1 MSWKSTLEN
10 LYPNKSLNNRKSGRD
25 IVNPEPQTIQNLLAY
40 SKALTVLESPFR
52 KGKKRITFRLILN

>member
-10 LYPNKSLNNRKSGRD
+10 FYPNKSLNKRKAGRD